1 MGLFIYR
8 VENRPVGE
16 QGRAFRSEF
25 VNLPSVSLHLPEC
38 NLKGQLFQK
47 STRVFQSVF
56 RTRFERKNSRD
67 ISLTTEIP
75 L

>member
-16 QGRAFRSEF
+16 QGRAFRLEF

-38 NLKGQLFQK
+38 NLRGNCFRNPLGCSKVSSVQDLKG
-47 STRVFQSVF
+47 
-56 RTRFERKNSRD
+56 RTVG
-67 ISLTTEIP
+67 I
-75 L
+75 

>member
-25 VNLPSVSLHLPEC
+25 VNLPSVSLHLPEF
-38 NLKGQLFQK
+38 NLRGNYFRNLLGCSKV
-47 STRVFQSVF
+47 SSVQDLKE
-56 RTRFERKNSRD
+56 RTVG
-67 ISLTTEIP
+67 I
-75 L
+75 